1 MANVVRFYRGLKAS
15 YDATTTHANG
25 IYFATDVG
33 QILMNGVEYGGD
45 SDKKVANV
53 ELNTQANGIVITY
66 TDTTS
71 TTLLFGKASTV
82 VDGLMAKEDKEKV
95 DSLSTTY
102 NSNMPDDL
110 QVTDNHGGIKKGVT
124 AGELKTKTWAQLM
137 DDILFPTVQPTVNAP
152 SASVALSNGFSNNGI
167 YEIGA
172 AAPAAGTS
180 VKGSFNR
187 GTVTVIGQP
196 NKNRAGAL
204 IEDESYVATG
214 AGSQELPEKIVLGA
228 MTYKY
233 HAAYGEGDEL
243 VDSKGNKATVTPNPL
258 SAGSIDSSNV
268 TIYGTY
274 PYFSNGVMAS
284 TSSNELSSLPASFV
298 DNAKFGSLI
307 RIDNN
312 IQIAAK
318 FASEAEHS
326 TKARLYVPATKKV
339 TAVKAMN
346 ALTGKFDVDFTA
358 WEMLADTVNQTVQGT
373 EVAYKVWT
381 TTGGLQ
387 GGNQYLFTIANA

>member
-1 MANVVRFYRGLKAS
+1 MANIVRFYRGLKAS
-15 YDATTTHANG
+15 YNATTHADG

-110 QVTDNHGGIKKGVT
+110 QVSSSHGGIAQGTT

-137 DDILFPTVQPTVNAP
+137 DDILFPTVQPTVTNP
-152 SASVALSNGFSNNGI
+152 SASIALSSGFSNGSV

-172 AAPAAGTS
+172 AAPVAGTS
-180 VKGSFNR
+180 VKGSFSR
-187 GTVTVIGQP
+187 GTSTVVGQTT
-196 NKNRAGAL
+196 KYRAGTL

-214 AGSQELPEKIVLGA
+214 NGSQELPTTIALGA

-233 HAAYGEGDEL
+233 HASYGQGDTL
-243 VDSKGNKATVTPNPL
+243 VDSKGNTATISPNPL
-258 SAGSIDSSNV
+258 PAGSVESSNV

-274 PYFSNGVMAS
+274 PYFSNGVKAS
-284 TSSNELSSLPASFV
+284 TSSNELGSLPTSFV
-298 DNAKFGSLI
+298 DNAKFTSLF

-312 IQIAAK
+312 AQVAAK

-326 TKARLYVPATKKV
+326 TKAKLYVPATKTV

-346 ALTGKFDVDFTA
+346 SFTGKFDVDFTA
-358 WEMLADTVNQTVQGT
+358 WEVLAGTVNQTVQGQ

-381 TTGGLQ
+381 TTGGYQ

>member
-1 MANVVRFYRGLKAS
+1 MASVVKFYRGLKAS
-15 YDATTTHANG
+15 YNATTHADG

-110 QVTDNHGGIKKGVT
+110 QVSSSHEGIAQGTT

-137 DDILFPTVQPTVNAP
+137 DDILFPTVQPTVTNP
-152 SASVALSNGFSNNGI
+152 SASIALSSGFSNGSV

-172 AAPAAGTS
+172 AAPVAGTS
-180 VKGSFNR
+180 VKGSFSR
-187 GTVTVIGQP
+187 GTSTVVGQTT
-196 NKNRAGAL
+196 KYRAGTL

-214 AGSQELPEKIVLGA
+214 NGSQELPTTIALGA

-233 HAAYGEGDEL
+233 HASYGQGDTL
-243 VDSKGNKATVTPNPL
+243 VDSKGNTATISPNPL
-258 SAGSIDSSNV
+258 PAGSVESSNV

-274 PYFSNGVMAS
+274 PYFSNGVKAS
-284 TSSNELSSLPASFV
+284 TSSSELGSLPTSFV
-298 DNAKFGSLI
+298 DNAKFTSLF

-312 IQIAAK
+312 AQVAAK
-318 FASEAEHS
+318 FASEAKHS
-326 TKARLYVPATKKV
+326 TKAKLYVPATKTV

-346 ALTGKFDVDFTA
+346 SFTGKFDIDFTA
-358 WEMLADTVNQTVQGT
+358 WEVLAGTVNQTVQGQ

-381 TTGGLQ
+381 TTGDYR

>member
-15 YDATTTHANG
+15 YDATTHANG

-33 QILMNGVEYGGD
+33 QILMNRVEYGGD

-110 QVTDNHGGIKKGVT
+110 QVTDNHGGIEKGVT

-152 SASVALSNGFSNNGI
+152 SASVALSNGFSNNGV

-187 GTVTVIGQP
+187 GTVTVVGQP

-214 AGSQELPEKIVLGA
+214 AGSQELPEKLFL
-228 MTYKY
+228 
-233 HAAYGEGDEL
+233 EL
-243 VDSKGNKATVTPNPL
+243 
-258 SAGSIDSSNV
+258 
-268 TIYGTY
+268 
-274 PYFSNGVMAS
+274 
-284 TSSNELSSLPASFV
+284 
-298 DNAKFGSLI
+298 
-307 RIDNN
+307 
-312 IQIAAK
+312 
-318 FASEAEHS
+318 
-326 TKARLYVPATKKV
+326 
-339 TAVKAMN
+339 
-346 ALTGKFDVDFTA
+346 
-358 WEMLADTVNQTVQGT
+358 
-373 EVAYKVWT
+373 
-381 TTGGLQ
+381 
-387 GGNQYLFTIANA
+387 